1 MAEALEEAVIRA
13 HISDG
18 GAIVGA
24 FVVARSEREL
34 ALYLR
39 PSWVRGRGYI
49 PLAKWRSG
57 SDRSLRSMD
66 GVVRW
71 LRRFGFAG
79 RITIYPV
86 GDPELRQ
93 FSGLRACDLKSE
105 DVSPE
110 EA

>member
-13 HISDG
+13 HLADG

-24 FVVARSEREL
+24 FVVARSEREF

-49 PLAKWRSG
+49 PLSAWRKRT
-57 SDRSLRSMD
+57 DRSLRSMD
-66 GVVRW
+66 GVLRW
-71 LRRFGFAG
+71 LRRFGFVG
-79 RITIYPV
+79 RVTIYPV
-86 GDPELRQ
+86 GDPDLRQ